1 MKKTLILLA
10 GYPGT
15 GKSYLAGILKNNFP
29 ELTML
34 APDTL
39 KEKYWDL
46 YGFDNEEQK
55 EELIRKSWEE
65 YYASM
70 EIAFQK
76 EKCLLS
82 EYPFSEKQKDRI
94 AKLCET
100 YGYQVYTI
108 RLVGDLDILFGRQ
121 KARDKNGTRH
131 PGHVF
136 SSYRKGKKYDN
147 TKADRLLSYDEFIKR
162 CTTRGYGQFSLG
174 TTREVNV
181 SDFSKVDYSGIIREL
196 KML

>member
-1 MKKTLILLA
+1 
-10 GYPGT
+10 
-15 GKSYLAGILKNNFP
+15 
-29 ELTML
+29 ML
-34 APDTL
+34 AQDTL

-55 EELIRKSWEE
+55 EELIGKSWEE
-65 YYASM
+65 YYACM
-70 EIAFQK
+70 EGAFQE

-82 EYPFSEKQKDRI
+82 EYPFSEKQKSRI

-108 RLVGDLDILFGRQ
+108 RLVGDLDILFDRQ
-121 KARDKNGTRH
+121 KARDKNDTRH

-136 SSYRKGKKYDN
+136 SSYHKGKTKYDN
-147 TKADRLLSYDEFIKR
+147 ANADLLLSYEEFIRR

-174 TTREVNV
+174 TTREVDV
-181 SDFSKVDYSGIIREL
+181 SDFSKVDYSGIIGEL
-196 KML
+196 KTL